1 MAWDK
6 GIKKRVMWM
15 VSGLVIE
22 PALPARQVIGL
33 LVIGLLVIG
42 YCYWLLSYW
51 NLEFGIWDLVP
62 NSLGMEFGNWNL
74 EFGICYFGTIFV
86 IS

>member
-22 PALPARQVIGL
+22 PALPARQVIGFG
-33 LVIGLLVIG
+33 LVIGLLVIE
-42 YCYWLLSYW
+42 LLVIEL
-51 NLEFGIWDLVP
+51 LEFGIWNLGFSPQLV
-62 NSLGMEFGNWNL
+62 GD
-74 EFGICYFGTIFV
+74 GIW
-86 IS
+86 